1 MGLEPTRYCY
11 HRHLKPARLPIP
23 PLLRTNDILS
33 NFLKYVNRKNNL
45 KKSKNLLTIIAS
57 FAIITESLTDMRQI
71 QMRGSVGTG
80 RRARLRILWSLRSC
94 GFKSHLPHKKPLI
107 FKGFFFWQNRRLR
120 LFFDANSVIQMS
132 KYLIWMIFL
141 KKRGNPLPGMKKAVS
156 LHSQKRNKPSFWC
169 VSSAG

>member
-45 KKSKNLLTIIAS
+45 KKSKNLLTIVAS

-80 RRARLRILWSLRSC
+80 RRARLRILWLLQSC
-94 GFKSHLPHKKPLI
+94 GFKSHLPHQTLEI
-107 FKGFFFWQNRRLR
+107 QGFF
-120 LFFDANSVIQMS
+120 
-132 KYLIWMIFL
+132 YCL
-141 KKRGNPLPGMKKAVS
+141 KKSTNKIWS
-156 LHSQKRNKPSFWC
+156 LHTNKIISRKMEE
-169 VSSAG
+169 

>member
-1 MGLEPTRYCY
+1 MQEMGLEPTRYCY

-45 KKSKNLLTIIAS
+45 KKSKNLLTIVAS

-94 GFKSHLPHKKPLI
+94 GFKSHLPHTQSKGFIQMDGSFCFRAEATLKKKPCFQDFFHFTYKYFFSKSSI
-107 FKGFFFWQNRRLR
+107 FIGFP
-120 LFFDANSVIQMS
+120 
-132 KYLIWMIFL
+132 K
-141 KKRGNPLPGMKKAVS
+141 
-156 LHSQKRNKPSFWC
+156 
-169 VSSAG
+169 

>member
-1 MGLEPTRYCY
+1 MQEMGLEPTRYCY

-45 KKSKNLLTIIAS
+45 KKSKNLLTIVAS

-80 RRARLRILWSLRSC
+80 RRARLRIL
-94 GFKSHLPHKKPLI
+94 
-107 FKGFFFWQNRRLR
+107 
-120 LFFDANSVIQMS
+120 
-132 KYLIWMIFL
+132 
-141 KKRGNPLPGMKKAVS
+141 
-156 LHSQKRNKPSFWC
+156 
-169 VSSAG
+169 